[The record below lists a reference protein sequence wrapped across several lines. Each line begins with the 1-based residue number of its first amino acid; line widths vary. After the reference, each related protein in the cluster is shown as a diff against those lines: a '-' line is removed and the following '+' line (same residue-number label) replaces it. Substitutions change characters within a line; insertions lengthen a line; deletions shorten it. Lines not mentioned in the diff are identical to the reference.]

1 MHHQLI
7 GRSRLGI
14 HALLAAV
21 LVACAVVV
29 AHWPS
34 MWRAV
39 ASVAGAT
46 FAAHAGLAIAIH
58 FGVGLAG
65 TGVVIAAV
73 RAHGREHRHD
83 HDKPGATLH
92 SPRFYDWFA
101 AAYCLGREGKMR
113 ERTLDLAGVAAG
125 ERVLDVCCGTG
136 TLALA
141 AKERVGSNGS
151 VHGIDASK
159 EMIAHA
165 KAKAARRQLP
175 VGFDEAAAQS
185 LPFPDAT
192 FDVVTCS
199 LALHHL
205 PEEVRAGAIGEMQRV
220 LKPGGRMMVV
230 EFGKARAA
238 SLLHPVAL
246 LHHRRAGILDG
257 VVAAMRDAGFE
268 RISSGPLG
276 FAGLAYAVA
285 HRGSF

>member
-1 MHHQLI
+1 MHHQVI
-7 GRSRLGI
+7 GKSRLGI
-14 HALLAAV
+14 HVLLAAV
-21 LVACAVVV
+21 LVASAVVL

-34 MWRAV
+34 VWRAAAAV
-39 ASVAGAT
+39 AATT

-58 FGVGLAG
+58 FGVALAG
-65 TGVVIAAV
+65 TGVVLAAV
-73 RAHGREHRHD
+73 RAHGRGHRD
-83 HDKPGATLH
+83 DGGKPGATLH
-92 SPRFYDWFA
+92 SPRFYDWLA

-141 AKERVGSNGS
+141 AKQRVGSDGS

-165 KAKAARRQLP
+165 KAKAARRDLP
-175 VGFDEAAAQS
+175 VIFDVAAAQS
-185 LPFPDAT
+185 LPFSDAT

-205 PEEVRAGAIGEMQRV
+205 PEEARASAIAEMQRV
-220 LKPGGRMMVV
+220 LKPGGRMMIV
-230 EFGKARAA
+230 EFGKSRAA
-238 SLLHPVAL
+238 SSLLHPVAL

-257 VVAAMRDAGFE
+257 VVALMRDAGFE
-268 RISSGPLG
+268 RVASAPLG
-276 FAGLAYAVA
+276 FAGLAYALA
-285 HRGSF
+285 YRS